1 MITKEI
7 EDLARAYNASRTA
20 AEARELRSQLF
31 TAMLNTYGAPHYLVT
46 FSDQD
51 FITTHGV
58 AKISSIVVSKDGVS
72 YVLQCLPGAVVAQN
86 YDYLDG
92 GGEP

>member
-1 MITKEI
+1 MITREI
-7 EDLARAYNASRTA
+7 ENLARSYNASTTA
-20 AEARELRSQLF
+20 TEARELRSQLF

-46 FSDQD
+46 FSDQE
-51 FITTHGV
+51 FITDGI
-58 AKISSIVVSKDGVS
+58 AKISSIVVSKDGTS

-92 GGEP
+92 GGEL